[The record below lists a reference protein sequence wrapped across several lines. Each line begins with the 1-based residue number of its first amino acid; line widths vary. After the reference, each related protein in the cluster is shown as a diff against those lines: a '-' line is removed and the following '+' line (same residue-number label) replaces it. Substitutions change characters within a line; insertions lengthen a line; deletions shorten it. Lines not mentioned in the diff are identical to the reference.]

1 MKVPLV
7 VPPGIFSDDTTF
19 ASSGRWADGNN
30 MRPWRGSM
38 QTVGGWNILTSG
50 LSGVC
55 RNVLPWTDLAGYTNI
70 AFGTHTHLYVRLN
83 GTNYDIT
90 PTSGFTA
97 GAEHGAGGPGYG
109 SGAYGSGAYGGSSAS
124 NWWPLTWSL
133 ANWGQNLLAS
143 PRGQSLFVWENV
155 TADEATL
162 ITNAPDEISYM
173 LVSKRQVFA
182 LGCNEET
189 SGTFN
194 PLCVRGSDLEDY
206 DDWTTTASNNAFEY
220 IISGSGRIVA
230 GAEIGDYIAVWTD
243 NGLYLGQ
250 DVGSGTVNYRF
261 DRIAENC
268 GLIGPNAMTVINQTA
283 YWITP
288 DYQFYRWQPGVEP
301 QLLPCPIRNDFKDNI
316 ASSQFEKIACCSV
329 SQFGEVWWFY
339 PDNRD
344 GNENSRYI
352 AFSTV
357 EGQWFRGQIARSA
370 CVDAGPTRLPIY
382 VTSDGSAYWHEEGAT
397 ANGGALE
404 WSLTTADQYVNQAGN
419 FMMLR
424 GLWPDFE
431 SQQGAASL
439 TLSLRKYPQA
449 ETIYTKGPY
458 TLSPS
463 QSKRDF
469 MASGRVISATFEGAS
484 SPAFVRFGKPTFD
497 AVATGQQ

>member
-1 MKVPLV
+1 MKIPLV

-19 ASSGRWADGNN
+19 SASGRWADGNN

-38 QTVGGWNILTSG
+38 QTVGGWSLLTSG

-55 RNVLPWTDLAGYTNI
+55 RNVLPWTDNTGFLNI
-70 AFGTHTHLYVRLN
+70 GFGTHTKLYVRLN
-83 GTNYDIT
+83 GSNYDIT

-109 SGAYGSGAYGGSSAS
+109 SGTYGSGTYGGSSAA

-133 ANWGQNLLAS
+133 ANWGENLLAS

-155 TADEATL
+155 PAAPATL
-162 ITNAPDEISYM
+162 VTNAPDEISYM

-182 LGCNEET
+182 LGCNEEL
-189 SGTFN
+189 SGDFN
-194 PLCVRGSDLEDY
+194 PLCIRGSDLEDY
-206 DDWTTTASNNAFEY
+206 TDWTTLATNNAFEY
-220 IISGSGRIVA
+220 VISGSGRIVA

-250 DVGSGTVNYRF
+250 DVGTGTISYRF

-268 GLIGPNAMTVINQTA
+268 GLIGPNAITVINQTA

-288 DYQFYRWQPGVEP
+288 DYQFYRWQPGAEP

-316 ASSQFEKIACCSV
+316 ASSQFEKIATCSV
-329 SQFGEVWWFY
+329 SQYGEVWWFY
-339 PDNRD
+339 PDSRD

-357 EGQWFRGQIARSA
+357 DGQWFRGVIARSA
-370 CVDAGPTRLPIY
+370 CVDAGPTRFPLF
-382 VTSDGSAYWHEEGAT
+382 VTSDGSAYWHEEGHT
-397 ANGGALE
+397 ANGGALD
-404 WSLTTADQYVNQAGN
+404 WSLTTADQYVNNAGN
-419 FMMLR
+419 TMLLR

-431 SQQGAASL
+431 AQQGSASL
-439 TLSLRKYPQA
+439 SLALRKYPQA
-449 ETIYTKGPY
+449 EMIYSKGPFS
-458 TLSPS
+458 LSAN

-469 MASGRVISATFEGAS
+469 MCSARVIAATFSGSS
-484 SPAFVRFGKPTFD
+484 SPAFVRFGKPLFD
-497 AVATGQQ
+497 AVVSGQQ